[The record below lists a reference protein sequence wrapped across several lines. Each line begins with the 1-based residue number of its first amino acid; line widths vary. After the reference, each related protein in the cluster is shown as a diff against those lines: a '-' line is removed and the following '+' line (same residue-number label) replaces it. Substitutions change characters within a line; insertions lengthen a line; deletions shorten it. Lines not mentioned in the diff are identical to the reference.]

1 MLNKLIGLP
10 GIVDCIGV
18 AADVGEVPKMRVLF
32 TKIKIK
38 LKRISL
44 LDPGLKNKFLADMS

>member
-18 AADVGEVPKMRVLF
+18 AAGVGEVPKIRVLF

-44 LDPGLKNKFLADMS
+44 LDPGLKNKCLAGMS